1 MLFLIKLFGGLVAP
15 VFFSSLLYAKDPAPL
30 VPNPLLIEKGRKLYV
45 ANCLRC
51 HNKDPNIKGSI
62 GPEIVD
68 APYEVMY
75 SKVMTGK
82 YPDPLPKGFV
92 PKRKSRAMQPLP
104 RLKNDIPAI
113 WAYVQSVKK
122 KKK

>member
-1 MLFLIKLFGGLVAP
+1 MFYKILGAFVGPL
-15 VFFSSLLYAKDPAPL
+15 FFSSFLHANDPAPGSQHS
-30 VPNPLLIEKGRKLYV
+30 LIVERGRKLYV

-62 GPEIVD
+62 GPEVVD

-82 YPDPLPKGFV
+82 YPDPLPKGFI

-104 RLKNDIPAI
+104 KLKNDIPAL

-122 KKK
+122 KK

>member
-1 MLFLIKLFGGLVAP
+1 MLFLLKLFGGLIAP
-15 VFFSSLLYAKDPAPL
+15 LFFSSLLHAKDPSPL
-30 VPNPLLIEKGRKLYV
+30 VSNALMIEKGRKLYV

-62 GPEIVD
+62 GPEVVD
-68 APYEVMY
+68 APYDVMY

-82 YPDPLPKGFV
+82 YPDPLPKGFI

-113 WAYVQSVKK
+113 WAYVQSLKK